1 MEYRKNSSKTSNRKS
16 FLLTLVTSVLIL
28 ICLPIIVFQ
37 IFLVNQSKTEILH
50 SNTEFYRS
58 ALLSCANSYHEQV
71 DLLRYSALNVGLD
84 PSLAVPLR
92 SDSTPYDVGVA
103 ARTLEAYSKGMQSVA
118 KLGFYYPTMDYVL
131 LDGFKRTMG
140 SFFAAV
146 GAEDAQSQEQLLA
159 YMTNPDCQDAFRVS
173 GPNGVLMLARP
184 VHLLSHHVYDGVV
197 FYILD
202 QSNLEGIFRANLPHN
217 ATVAALRYDGHW
229 LLNTDDR
236 WKDFMEQNEFQDYL
250 KNHSATLF
258 ETEAANGPVQ
268 IYKYQDEDTGNIFL
282 TMIAKEE
289 ALKAINEYSNRISTI
304 VLSSVIMLGA
314 LAGTTIYIS
323 YTPLKRL
330 VHKHSPGRSNMSELE
345 RLDSAFF
352 ARDERILS
360 QRNLL
365 GSMLLG
371 ELIYGSRRKAKFLAQ
386 ELGCDKFQYFAVAT
400 VVSRD
405 ISVSQAYKIS
415 EQLREGLQASEV
427 FTTSMPSRAH
437 VLFLLLGNESID
449 TALAQADV
457 VLAVRE
463 ATNCEGEVQV
473 GGVVHCLE
481 DVQKSYYSSFMDY
494 LLEDETESR
503 LMNDAYPAKEIQ
515 AFVQCVCVG
524 DREAAQQTLDKIE
537 SVFNT
542 RKFRASYG
550 RYYAY
555 KLLTAYLSGVNENA
569 GGIPNEEMDELMAF
583 TDHTELFMLLRKSVI
598 ACCDRVALM
607 AEKANLEMQQKLIR
621 YVDDHLTDVDLCLST
636 TAEQLNMSIYAVS
649 RLFREGTG
657 CGFKEYVVDKRL
669 ERAMELLINTD
680 DSVGEIARAIG
691 FENSTYFS
699 TVFKKHYGISPTKV
713 RN

>member
-1 MEYRKNSSKTSNRKS
+1 
-16 FLLTLVTSVLIL
+16 
-28 ICLPIIVFQ
+28 
-37 IFLVNQSKTEILH
+37 
-50 SNTEFYRS
+50 
-58 ALLSCANSYHEQV
+58 
-71 DLLRYSALNVGLD
+71 
-84 PSLAVPLR
+84 
-92 SDSTPYDVGVA
+92 
-103 ARTLEAYSKGMQSVA
+103 
-118 KLGFYYPTMDYVL
+118 
-131 LDGFKRTMG
+131 
-140 SFFAAV
+140 
-146 GAEDAQSQEQLLA
+146 
-159 YMTNPDCQDAFRVS
+159 
-173 GPNGVLMLARP
+173 
-184 VHLLSHHVYDGVV
+184 
-197 FYILD
+197 
-202 QSNLEGIFRANLPHN
+202 
-217 ATVAALRYDGHW
+217 
-229 LLNTDDR
+229 
-236 WKDFMEQNEFQDYL
+236 
-250 KNHSATLF
+250 
-258 ETEAANGPVQ
+258 
-268 IYKYQDEDTGNIFL
+268 
-282 TMIAKEE
+282 
-289 ALKAINEYSNRISTI
+289 
-304 VLSSVIMLGA
+304 
-314 LAGTTIYIS
+314 
-323 YTPLKRL
+323 
-330 VHKHSPGRSNMSELE
+330 
-345 RLDSAFF
+345 
-352 ARDERILS
+352 
-360 QRNLL
+360 
-365 GSMLLG
+365 
-371 ELIYGSRRKAKFLAQ
+371 
-386 ELGCDKFQYFAVAT
+386 
-400 VVSRD
+400 
-405 ISVSQAYKIS
+405 
-415 EQLREGLQASEV
+415 V